1 MRKPMA
7 LLAIVA
13 LVAVV
18 ALPIALPHMALDGSQ
33 AMPSST
39 VALVKQC
46 IRHMTR
52 EACQPPSNTGV
63 RP

>member
-1 MRKPMA
+1 
-7 LLAIVA
+7 
-13 LVAVV
+13 
-18 ALPIALPHMALDGSQ
+18 MALDGSQ

-52 EACQPPSNTGV
+52 EACQPPSGTSV